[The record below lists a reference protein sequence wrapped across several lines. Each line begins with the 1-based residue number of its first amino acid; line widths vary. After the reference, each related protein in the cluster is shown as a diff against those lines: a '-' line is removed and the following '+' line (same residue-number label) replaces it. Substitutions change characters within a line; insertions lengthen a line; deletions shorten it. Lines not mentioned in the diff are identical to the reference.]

1 METVYSMIS
10 GHALR
15 SKESLHKK
23 MLLLNV
29 VRKFWKKLKQ
39 ELKMDKRP
47 ARHKETWWS
56 DFSNIVSEKR
66 KL

>member
-15 SKESLHKK
+15 SKESLRKK

-47 ARHKETWWS
+47 S
-56 DFSNIVSEKR
+56 
-66 KL
+66 

>member
-47 ARHKETWWS
+47 S
-56 DFSNIVSEKR
+56 
-66 KL
+66 